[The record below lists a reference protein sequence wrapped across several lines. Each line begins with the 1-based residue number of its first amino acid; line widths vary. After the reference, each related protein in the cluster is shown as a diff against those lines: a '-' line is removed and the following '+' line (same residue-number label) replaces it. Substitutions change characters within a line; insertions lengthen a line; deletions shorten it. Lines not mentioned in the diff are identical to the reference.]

1 MSNAPAI
8 LRALIIYAICVP
20 LAIIVGFLLTNPM
33 DYSTLGMFGI
43 LALVLISPL
52 LLRWHYPLLL
62 LSWNL
67 GMSMFF
73 IKGEPSLWLVV
84 VALSLGISVLERA
97 MNNQMH
103 FIRVP
108 QLTWPLIC
116 LTVVVLITAELTG
129 GFGVRAFG
137 SDVYGGKKYI
147 FLLAGILSYFAL
159 TSRRIPPERA
169 GLYVALFFLG
179 GVTSFIGDL
188 YSIAPSWAH
197 FVFWFF
203 PPQITSFNEFELGET
218 RLGGVAMA
226 GIMVWYFLM
235 ARYGIRGIFLSGK
248 LWRLV
253 IFTLSLLLVFLGGFR
268 GALITVV
275 FIFSVQFYL
284 EGLHRTRLLPIFAWV
299 GIMAAVAIIPLASRL
314 PLTFQRTLA
323 FLPLHLDSMVRQDAQ
338 TSLDWRVNMWKA
350 LLPQV
355 PQYLLLGKGMAI
367 SPEEYNEMMGNTA
380 LGTATG
386 VFDPSQN
393 PLALSYDYHSGPLS
407 VVLPF
412 GIWGCIGFL
421 WFLAASLRV
430 MYRNFRYGDPSL
442 QTINLFLFVIFSV
455 STFMFMFAWG
465 ALSTDMAKFI
475 GFLGLSVA
483 LNGGVCRPVPQPV
496 PAKETFLR
504 PRDVLPGS
512 RPRPAFP
519 R

>member
-1 MSNAPAI
+1 
-8 LRALIIYAICVP
+8 
-20 LAIIVGFLLTNPM
+20 
-33 DYSTLGMFGI
+33 
-43 LALVLISPL
+43 
-52 LLRWHYPLLL
+52 
-62 LSWNL
+62 
-67 GMSMFF
+67 
-73 IKGEPSLWLVV
+73 
-84 VALSLGISVLERA
+84 
-97 MNNQMH
+97 
-103 FIRVP
+103 
-108 QLTWPLIC
+108 
-116 LTVVVLITAELTG
+116 
-129 GFGVRAFG
+129 
-137 SDVYGGKKYI
+137 
-147 FLLAGILSYFAL
+147 
-159 TSRRIPPERA
+159 
-169 GLYVALFFLG
+169 
-179 GVTSFIGDL
+179 
-188 YSIAPSWAH
+188 
-197 FVFWFF
+197 
-203 PPQITSFNEFELGET
+203 
-218 RLGGVAMA
+218 
-226 GIMVWYFLM
+226 
-235 ARYGIRGIFLSGK
+235 
-248 LWRLV
+248 
-253 IFTLSLLLVFLGGFR
+253 
-268 GALITVV
+268 
-275 FIFSVQFYL
+275 
-284 EGLHRTRLLPIFAWV
+284 
-299 GIMAAVAIIPLASRL
+299 
-314 PLTFQRTLA
+314 
-323 FLPLHLDSMVRQDAQ
+323 MVRQDAQ

-455 STFMFMFAWG
+455 STFMFMFACG